1 MGLKRI
7 PIPSTVELEDGG
19 KTLVLRWTDGTTG
32 TYRAYDLR
40 IHCPCA
46 SCVDEFTGKRLLDPG
61 RIDQEVAAVQWNR
74 VGRYALQIQW
84 SDGHDTGI
92 YTYERLREGYT
103 GGDT

>member
-7 PIPSTVELEDGG
+7 PIPSGMDLEDGG
-19 KTLVLRWTDGTTG
+19 RTLILRWADGTAT

-40 IHCPCA
+40 AACPCA
-46 SCVDEFTGKRLLDPG
+46 ECVDEFTGKRLLDPA
-61 RIDQEVAAVQWNR
+61 RVDPEVAAAGWNR

-92 YTYERLREGYT
+92 YTYERLREGFT
-103 GGDT
+103 AENP